1 MATDSEIGG
10 GVSRNEAVP
19 DALAAR
25 RRAVMGLLAGA
36 RADELANAWTAIA
49 RKPAYRVIRA
59 PETGLVMLRGR
70 AGGGGKPFNLGEA
83 TVTRAV
89 VALETGETGY
99 AYALGR
105 DKKKAL
111 FGALFD
117 ALWQSADHREA
128 VETHLAGPLAEAR
141 READAA
147 ARGETAATR
156 VDFFTMVRGED

>member
-1 MATDSEIGG
+1 
-10 GVSRNEAVP
+10 
-19 DALAAR
+19 
-25 RRAVMGLLAGA
+25 MGLLAGA
-36 RADELANAWTAIA
+36 HVGELASAWAAIA
-49 RKPAYRVIRA
+49 RQPAYRVIRA

-89 VALETGETGY
+89 VALETGETGF

-111 FGALFD
+111 FSALFD
-117 ALWQSADHREA
+117 ALWQRADHRDA
-128 VETHLAGPLAEAR
+128 VETLLARPLAEAR
-141 READAA
+141 RKADA
-147 ARGETAATR
+147 ETKSETTATR